1 MANSEPVVIASDQ
14 SALPVSDNG
23 GSLTI
28 DGSVTVS
35 GTVTANAGTG
45 TMNVSVQNASIP
57 VTDNGGSLT
66 IDGSV
71 SVSNLPT
78 IQDINL
84 KEINGSAVSVDT
96 GITDIGTQR
105 VILATDQTTIPV
117 NDNGGSLTIDGTV
130 ELGATTLANVFD
142 VSVTNASIPVTDN
155 GGSLTIDGTVT
166 ASQATSTAWR
176 VQISD
181 GTSDVPID
189 AAHADGET
197 NTENHIDVG
206 AKGLV
211 FNGTSWD
218 RMRGDTTG
226 QYVVG
231 NIAHDTADTGNPVK
245 IGFQAE
251 GTNFPAAVAS
261 GDRVNGIADVFGR
274 QLIGTIDASMQVWKS
289 ANYTTQQTGATM
301 WTPSGGKKICVTYL
315 AISSYGTT
323 AGRVLVW
330 FGAAGDT
337 TYTAGTD
344 QLVWG
349 GSFAP
354 SANANPGAIV
364 QLPFGLTAVNAD
376 YHLKITTD
384 AAISLDVT
392 IYGYEC

>member
-1 MANSEPVVIASDQ
+1 MAYNPNNPNGQAAMANSEPVVIASDQ
-14 SALPVSDNG
+14 SAIPVSDNG
-23 GSLTI
+23 GSLTV

-66 IDGSV
+66 V
-71 SVSNLPT
+71 
-78 IQDINL
+78 
-84 KEINGSAVSVDT
+84 
-96 GITDIGTQR
+96 
-105 VILATDQTTIPV
+105 
-117 NDNGGSLTIDGTV
+117 DGTV

-166 ASQATSTAWR
+166 ATQASSTAFL

-181 GTSDVPID
+181 GTSNVPID

-211 FNGTSWD
+211 YNGTSWD

-251 GTNFPAAVAS
+251 ASTFGTAVAN

-274 QLIGTIDASMQVWKS
+274 QLIGVIDASMQVFKS
-289 ANYTTQQTGATM
+289 ANYTTQQTGASM
-301 WTPSGGKKICVTYL
+301 WTPSSGKKISVTYL
-315 AISSYGTT
+315 AISSYATT

-344 QLVWG
+344 QLVWA

-354 SANANPGAIV
+354 SANAKPGAIV
-364 QLPFGLTAVNAD
+364 QLPFGVTAVTAD
-376 YHLKITTD
+376 HQLRITTD